1 MDFPPASP
9 GGAAA
14 TGPRRRLLALSPR
27 RGAQGAFHAPECY
40 LNLLSAISCGIAR
53 ERAAHASSCVDD
65 SRAVGAL
72 GAFGLRREAAAR
84 RPPGR
89 KGRARTA
96 RACRAGGTERNGHSF
111 RRRRVS
117 PGLAG

>member
-14 TGPRRRLLALSPR
+14 TGPRRWLLALSPR

-96 RACRAGGTERNGHSF
+96 RPCWAFRAGGSERNGHSL
-111 RRRRVS
+111 R
-117 PGLAG
+117 